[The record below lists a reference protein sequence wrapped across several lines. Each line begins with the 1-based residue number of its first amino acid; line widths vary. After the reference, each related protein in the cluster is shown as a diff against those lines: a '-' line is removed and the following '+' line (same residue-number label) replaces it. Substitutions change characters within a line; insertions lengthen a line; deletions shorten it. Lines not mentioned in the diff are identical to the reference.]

1 MTHQVKGVVENSTS
15 KTVNTKFGPKP
26 VYGIIVDGVEVSTG
40 FKKEHQDGEMVN
52 LKVEYKF
59 GGWQKIGAPGDG
71 LPAVGAAS
79 APVTSSPVAKGH
91 EYH

>member
-52 LKVEYKF
+52 LT
-59 GGWQKIGAPGDG
+59 
-71 LPAVGAAS
+71 LRLS
-79 APVTSSPVAKGH
+79 TSSVGGRRLGHPVMGCQQ
-91 EYH
+91 